1 MKLDKLFHLGKE
13 AVALLCGDCIS
24 QGAGILKNVTEK
36 NVGLLAE
43 MWAGLRKPVRAE
55 EAPKD

>member
-1 MKLDKLFHLGKE
+1 MKLDKPFVLGKG
-13 AVALLCGDCIS
+13 AVALLCDDCIS

-36 NVGLLAE
+36 NVVTTAE